1 MDLLTFIVEIAKALG
16 WPLAAVVIALLFRDQ
31 LKALLVRVRKGKL
44 GPAEFEFEESVKTL
58 KSEAAQLTKT
68 APEVL
73 GRDTVAFLAAN
84 PRSAIIT
91 SWLEVEESMRALLK
105 AKRFAVPAIASPMR
119 TIHAVKDL
127 GLVDSVYVDFTD
139 ELRQL
144 RNRAT
149 HEPEFTPSQESVID
163 YVRLAKELSGIYRS
177 AAEA

>member
-1 MDLLTFIVEIAKALG
+1 MDWLTFIAEIAKALG
-16 WPLAAVVIALLFRDQ
+16 WPVAAVVIALLFRDQ

-58 KSEAAQLTKT
+58 KSEAAQLAKT
-68 APEVL
+68 TPEVL
-73 GRDTVAFLAAN
+73 SKDTVALLTAN
-84 PRSAIIT
+84 PRSAIII
-91 SWLEVEESMRALLK
+91 SWLELEEAMRALLK
-105 AKRFAVPAIASPMR
+105 AKRFAAPAIASPLR

-127 GLVDSVYVDFTD
+127 GVIDPVYVEFTD

-149 HEPEFTPSQESVID
+149 HEPDFAPSQESVID
-163 YVRLAKELSGIYRS
+163 YVRLAKELSSIYRT